1 MNAVTITVL
10 IWTRTGRA
18 QKQLEVQTSMRA
30 FSHQYY
36 KLLPHTP
43 SRSLTLSTLLCFVIP
58 LIWSA
63 KLLQDIFL
71 CFILPVCQVQHAL
84 WHLRLLLCVSCP
96 GKHPTDEKQS
106 AVGYIWDKHW
116 RRDVSI
122 CSDTLTSDDLS
133 VCQSFISQKS
143 IQSILQQPTLDC
155 GQGWT
160 QTKYTGAC
168 RRRREGSGRRKKESR
183 KKQDCKLRRR
193 KLTGDCNLK
202 CVSVWWQR
210 SQLLLLLKFIWQND
224 NWRLPMVTLFS
235 QTKSCLYVYTCTPY
249 NAWPHLLYCVWV
261 SEIWCMCISGE
272 RLLRGLPHPVQP
284 SFIQSS
290 SISAM
295 ES

>member
-10 IWTRTGRA
+10 IGTRTGRA

-106 AVGYIWDKHW
+106 AVGYI
-116 RRDVSI
+116 
-122 CSDTLTSDDLS
+122 
-133 VCQSFISQKS
+133 
-143 IQSILQQPTLDC
+143 
-155 GQGWT
+155 
-160 QTKYTGAC
+160 
-168 RRRREGSGRRKKESR
+168 
-183 KKQDCKLRRR
+183 
-193 KLTGDCNLK
+193 
-202 CVSVWWQR
+202 
-210 SQLLLLLKFIWQND
+210 
-224 NWRLPMVTLFS
+224 
-235 QTKSCLYVYTCTPY
+235 
-249 NAWPHLLYCVWV
+249 
-261 SEIWCMCISGE
+261 
-272 RLLRGLPHPVQP
+272 
-284 SFIQSS
+284 
-290 SISAM
+290 
-295 ES
+295 